1 MNQLNVEEVQKLGRV
16 LGLEI
21 DDVRADTIAS
31 RLSGIVAELEEIP
44 EDLLMSVEPAHV
56 FSTEED

>member
-1 MNQLNVEEVQKLGRV
+1 MNQLNAEDVKELGRIV
-16 LGLEI
+16 GLDI
-21 DDVRADTIAS
+21 DETTAKTIAS
-31 RLSGIVAELEEIP
+31 RQSGIVADLDEIP